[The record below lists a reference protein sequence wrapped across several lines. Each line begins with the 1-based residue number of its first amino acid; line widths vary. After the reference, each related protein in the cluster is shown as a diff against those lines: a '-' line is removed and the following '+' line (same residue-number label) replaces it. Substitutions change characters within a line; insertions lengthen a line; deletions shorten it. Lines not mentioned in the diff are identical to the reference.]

1 MCLQLVQSLSTRKRI
16 VLTGTPV
23 QNDLQELHSIVNFCN
38 PSVLGQSRPTALV
51 RRRFQLDC
59 MY

>member
-38 PSVLGQSRPTALV
+38 PSVLGQLRATTLV
-51 RRRFQLDC
+51 RHRVQLDC
-59 MY
+59 I